1 MEVNPS
7 MIQEEFGLRLRKIRR
22 FRKLTQKEISK
33 QLNISRQAYSNYE
46 QGRCLPPPDTLADMS
61 ILLNTNLFILF
72 INDAVNQHN
81 FKPLKQDYEIP
92 PDEQDSLL
100 NLYSKMSP
108 ESRSNI
114 LQYMQSTDDR
124 K

>member
-1 MEVNPS
+1 

-46 QGRCLPPPDTLADMS
+46 QGRCLPPPDTLAEMS

-72 INDAVNQHN
+72 IHDAVNQHN
-81 FKPLKQDYEIP
+81 FKPLIQDYEIP
-92 PDEQDSLL
+92 PDEQNSLL
-100 NLYSKMSP
+100 DLYSKMSL
-108 ESRSNI
+108 EARSNL
-114 LQYMQSTDDR
+114 LQYIKSTDDR